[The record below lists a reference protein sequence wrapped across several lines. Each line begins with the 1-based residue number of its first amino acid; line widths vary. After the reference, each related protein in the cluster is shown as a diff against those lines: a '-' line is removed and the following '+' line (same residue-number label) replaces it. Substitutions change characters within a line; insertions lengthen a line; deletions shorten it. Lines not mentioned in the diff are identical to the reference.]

1 MTLLGFQV
9 LIGGSLYGLIMYLIG
24 SEVTNRMW
32 LKKGGGEKHATNM
45 DRASNS
51 RSNTVHLHGLGLREQ
66 IKRSHRQMGPINK
79 NIQHNCTTKG
89 GDE

>member
-24 SEVTNRMW
+24 SEITNRMW
-32 LKKGGGEKHATNM
+32 LKKGESEKHATNM
-45 DRASNS
+45 DRAGNS

-66 IKRSHRQMGPINK
+66 IKRSHLQMGPINK
-79 NIQHNCTTKG
+79 NN
-89 GDE
+89 